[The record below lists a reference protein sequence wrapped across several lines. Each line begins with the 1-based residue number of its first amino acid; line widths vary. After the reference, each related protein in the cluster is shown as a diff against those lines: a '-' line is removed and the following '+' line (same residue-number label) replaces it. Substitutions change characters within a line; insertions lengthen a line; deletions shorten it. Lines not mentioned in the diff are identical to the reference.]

1 MAASCNIP
9 AAAAFIQ
16 KTSIIERMK
25 QYLFKTCS
33 FALVVSAAMAFIE
46 CSSDVDNSENT
57 IVVNPEDISR
67 SVSFFFEKALPKEA
81 ESEVFFT
88 DVPKNKD
95 TCLIIN
101 NEDELMSAYHGDEE
115 LPKIDFT
122 NYSLVIGKL
131 YVTAGLYVKEQ
142 TVQYDAPTTLSLFLE
157 QEADAALTVMVN
169 HYYWGVYPKLP
180 TKNIIIKKYYN
191 GTEWNN

>member
-1 MAASCNIP
+1 M
-9 AAAAFIQ
+9 
-16 KTSIIERMK
+16 T
-25 QYLFKTCS
+25 
-33 FALVVSAAMAFIE
+33 FIE

-169 HYYWGVYPKLP
+169 RYYWGVYPKLP
-180 TKNIIIKKYYN
+180 TKNIVIKKYYN